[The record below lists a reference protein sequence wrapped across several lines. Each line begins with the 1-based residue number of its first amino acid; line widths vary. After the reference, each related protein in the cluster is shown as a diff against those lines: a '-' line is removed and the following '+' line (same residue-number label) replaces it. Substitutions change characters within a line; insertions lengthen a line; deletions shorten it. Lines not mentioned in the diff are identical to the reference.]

1 MDRQNDQ
8 FYDSLIDITNK
19 FGEREVKVMAGDLLI
34 MLEVE
39 QKIIETIMGIMVL
52 KSVIRK
58 GI

>member
-1 MDRQNDQ
+1 M
-8 FYDSLIDITNK
+8 LVLLVLLT
-19 FGEREVKVMAGDLLI
+19 GEREVNVRAGNLLI

-39 QKIIETIMGIMVL
+39 QKIMEIIMWIMVL

>member
-1 MDRQNDQ
+1 M
-8 FYDSLIDITNK
+8 LVLLVLLT
-19 FGEREVKVMAGDLLI
+19 GEREVNVRAGDLLI

-39 QKIIETIMGIMVL
+39 QKIMEIIMWIMVL

>member
-1 MDRQNDQ
+1 M
-8 FYDSLIDITNK
+8 LVLLVLLT
-19 FGEREVKVMAGDLLI
+19 GEREVNVRAGDLLL

-39 QKIIETIMGIMVL
+39 QKIMEIIMWIMVL

>member
-1 MDRQNDQ
+1 M
-8 FYDSLIDITNK
+8 LVLLVLLT
-19 FGEREVKVMAGDLLI
+19 GEREVNVRAGDLLI

-39 QKIIETIMGIMVL
+39 QKIMEIIMWVMVL